1 MYSNR
6 IPPEAPP
13 CNTCKELPSE
23 ENEDAVNIFELVKYQ
38 LIMSVNGPIE
48 INHQAIHE
56 AMRLYRIE
64 KRRECFEKVIILSR
78 WWIGEMT
85 RKGK

>member
-1 MYSNR
+1 
-6 IPPEAPP
+6 
-13 CNTCKELPSE
+13 
-23 ENEDAVNIFELVKYQ
+23 
-38 LIMSVNGPIE
+38 MSVNGPIE

-78 WWIGEMT
+78 WWIGEIT
-85 RKGK
+85 KKGK